1 MWRDAVQGERRE
13 YFRVEGLVRLHYRKV
28 EDGEQG
34 SSILEG
40 SSAGQEATEPGTSES
55 SRDSFFP
62 GELSEKEILLELL
75 SKMASLEA
83 RLNGM
88 QEILSRKLP
97 GPEVNLRPCFV
108 NISGCGMRFPTRE
121 RFQVGDQ
128 VELSLELPMT
138 PNHIIRLVG
147 EVVHVLETGEG
158 TEDSCSYQTAVRFI
172 SLNDSDRDQI
182 IRYSLQ
188 RQYDFISQARRRD

>member
-28 EDGEQG
+28 EDMGQG
-34 SSILEG
+34 PATLEG
-40 SSAGQEATEPGTSES
+40 SSAGQETQQQDASECP
-55 SRDSFFP
+55 RDSFSHE
-62 GELSEKEILLELL
+62 ELSEKEILLELL

-83 RLNGM
+83 RLNWM

-128 VELSLELPMT
+128 VELSLEFPMT

-147 EVVHVLETGEG
+147 EVVHVLETGDG
-158 TEDSCSYQTAVRFI
+158 AQDPCSYQTAVRFV
-172 SLNDSDRDQI
+172 SLSDSDRDQI

-188 RQYDFISQARRRD
+188 RQYDFISQARKRD